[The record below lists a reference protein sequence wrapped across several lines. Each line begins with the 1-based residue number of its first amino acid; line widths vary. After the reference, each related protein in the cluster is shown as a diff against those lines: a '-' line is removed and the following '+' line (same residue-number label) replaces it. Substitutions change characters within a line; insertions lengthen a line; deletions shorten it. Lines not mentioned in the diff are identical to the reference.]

1 VEPSPANEALA
12 KEVLEK
18 SAEIVEDFSARLERI
33 QKSMERVLGLKPPN
47 SNGARPT

>member
-1 VEPSPANEALA
+1 MEPSPQKQREANEVLA
-12 KEVLEK
+12 K
-18 SAEIVEDFSARLERI
+18 SAEIVEDFSERIERI